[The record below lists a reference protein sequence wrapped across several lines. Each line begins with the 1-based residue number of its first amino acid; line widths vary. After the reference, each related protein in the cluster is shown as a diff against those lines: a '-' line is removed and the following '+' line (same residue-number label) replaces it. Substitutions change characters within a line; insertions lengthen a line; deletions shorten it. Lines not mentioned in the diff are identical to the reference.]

1 MTAIQSLQHYTSTK
15 AFRVGLC
22 VAGAAYLLLFAFAW
36 ISGGHSDGSEKLATQ
51 TVDIVREK
59 PEDAAPET
67 KVGDAVTETS
77 PIISP
82 TETAETMTQT
92 ADAAADW
99 PMPDIDD
106 VSEDLESD
114 AQVAPAPAHGTTPTT
129 AVTTKSGIALNAPV
143 ALPRAPIDG
152 LSEDTA
158 NGHLPKI
165 RDADHMTPF
174 EAYRRPVPPIKPGT
188 PTVSIGVV
196 DFGLSGDASKQAL
209 SDLSPDVS
217 MVMTPYTTSSDYWVG
232 EARNNGHEVWLE
244 LPVETDLYPRDDSGP
259 QTLLISA
266 IERTNMNK
274 LNWLMAQAQ
283 GYVGFVTPYQPAF
296 MKSENDVRPVMNEI
310 YGRGLGFVDGSTSIS
325 APPQKFSYSNG
336 AIYRNTDVWIDI
348 PSTPEHMAAS
358 LRQLEVA
365 AQSGGSAIGMMHST
379 PEGLKALQTWID
391 GLPQKNITLTPL
403 SAQLLKAK

>member
-1 MTAIQSLQHYTSTK
+1 MTAVQSLQHYTSTK
-15 AFRVGLC
+15 AFRAGLG
-22 VAGAAYLLLFAFAW
+22 VAGAVYLLLFAYAW
-36 ISGGHSDGSEKLATQ
+36 ISGGKSDGSDKLATQ
-51 TVDIVREK
+51 IVDIIREK
-59 PEDAAPET
+59 TADEPPET
-67 KVGDAVTETS
+67 KVGDTATETS

-82 TETAETMTQT
+82 TETAETMTDNARTQ
-92 ADAAADW
+92 ADW
-99 PMPDIDD
+99 PMPDVDD
-106 VSEDLESD
+106 VTDESD
-114 AQVAPAPAHGTTPTT
+114 QAVASPSTT
-129 AVTTKSGIALNAPV
+129 ATMPATTAPVTTRNGIALNAPV

-152 LSEDTA
+152 LSEDA
-158 NGHLPKI
+158 AGGHLPKI
-165 RDADHMTPF
+165 RDSDRLSPF
-174 EAYRRPVPPIKPGT
+174 EAYRRPAPAIKPGM

-217 MVMTPYTTSSDYWVG
+217 MVMTPYTTSADYWVG

-266 IERTNMNK
+266 IERINMNK
-274 LNWLMAQAQ
+274 LTWIMSQAQ
-283 GYVGFVTPYQPAF
+283 GYVGLVTPYQPAF

-325 APPQKFSYSNG
+325 PPPQKFSYSNG
-336 AIYRNTDVWIDI
+336 AIYRNTDAWIDI
-348 PSTPEHMAAS
+348 PSTPEHMAAA

-365 AQSGGSAIGMMHST
+365 AQSGGSAIGMIHST

-391 GLPQKNITLTPL
+391 GLPQKNIAITPL